1 MVRTVAAGS
10 RPPITRLTR
19 WPARG
24 GGARRSSPLRGVAGA
39 HVRRRRRPLALEAVP
54 AVPAGARARLAGLGV
69 ATAARC
75 PAVATAFLPPAHR
88 LLRLVIASAPIAGPP
103 VCPRPPPRCSPG
115 CP

>member
-10 RPPITRLTR
+10 RPPITRLTG

-24 GGARRSSPLRGVAGA
+24 GGARRGGPLRGVTGA
-39 HVRRRRRPLALEAVP
+39 HVRGRRRSLALQAVP
-54 AVPAGARARLAGLGV
+54 AVPAAARARLAGLGV
-69 ATAARC
+69 AAARRT
-75 PAVATAFLPPAHR
+75 AVVAAPLSPAHR
-88 LLRLVIASAPIAGPP
+88 LLRLFIASAPIAGLP